1 MDSAPLIVVFSV
13 KSITDRIVLTIG
25 EKINASLDT
34 GSRLLVVLG
43 SVVFVVA
50 GVISYLIGGPKEVI
64 V

>member
-1 MDSAPLIVVFSV
+1 MFSV